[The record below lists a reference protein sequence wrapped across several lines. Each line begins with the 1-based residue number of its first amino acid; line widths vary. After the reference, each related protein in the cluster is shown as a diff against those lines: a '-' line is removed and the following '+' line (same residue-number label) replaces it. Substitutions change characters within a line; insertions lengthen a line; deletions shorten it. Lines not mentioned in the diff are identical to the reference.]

1 MSEQTIEQQIKDKQL
16 NAPRLTPA
24 IIDGLIVSEHYH
36 IFEGTTTTVCCL
48 VLQNGYTVVG
58 KSACVSQANFDEQIG
73 RDIARENARR
83 EIWDVA
89 GYALREQLAKNPV
102 AIVVEANRVVENHQM
117 ISRYIVQPPPNVT
130 LDIGTE
136 LFRG

>member
-1 MSEQTIEQQIKDKQL
+1 MNEQAVEQEIQDKGL
-16 NAPRLTPA
+16 TAPRLTPA

-58 KSACVSQANFDEQIG
+58 KSACVSLANFDEQIG

-83 EIWDVA
+83 EIWEVA

-102 AIVVEANRVVENHQM
+102 AIVVDYNQLSELHIVEA
-117 ISRYIVQPPPNVT
+117 PPNVT